1 MHSLSPDISF
11 EFPAFPACLSVSVSI
26 VSRSEDTRVLSTY
39 MPIARARL
47 KPLLMLHLLQ
57 MVMQV
62 VQEALHAPAPFP
74 HKVAFPTNASHHCLF
89 GWI

>member
-1 MHSLSPDISF
+1 
-11 EFPAFPACLSVSVSI
+11 
-26 VSRSEDTRVLSTY
+26 

-62 VQEALHAPAPFP
+62 VQEALHARQCVTSLP
-74 HKVAFPTNASHHCLF
+74 V
-89 GWI
+89 